1 MKVLLLIPALLVLA
15 ACASPDN
22 AAPRADG
29 KPSTTMPKV
38 GGDRDAHGCIGS
50 AGYQW
55 CEHSQRCERPWSWH
69 RHTAWPTAPRRSTRT
84 APRPP
89 ARRASEHDPSW
100 LS

>member
-29 KPSTTMPKV
+29 KPSTTTPRV

-50 AGYQW
+50 AGYSW
-55 CEHSQRCERPWSWH
+55 CETTQRCERPWELAKQKGFANSAQAYDQFC
-69 RHTAWPTAPRRSTRT
+69 RNGAAK
-84 APRPP
+84 
-89 ARRASEHDPSW
+89 
-100 LS
+100 